1 MRHKRGSGRRPAK
14 IVFFDLGRTLEY
26 DGELLPGAIATLQSI
41 QEMRDRR
48 GEPPVLALISDYFLA
63 RRDPSRIPEL
73 QRQYYAELE
82 RLGIRS
88 FFEPLAERVTLSTE
102 LGVRKPDERMFRTAI
117 DRIEPGLGYGETMF
131 TADTLEHVEAAR
143 RLGMTAYHLQVYGE
157 PAGDVSSLPEL
168 VPLVRRFVEERN
180 TPS

>member
-1 MRHKRGSGRRPAK
+1 MK

-26 DGELLPGAIATLQSI
+26 DGELLPGAIETLEAI
-41 QEMRDRR
+41 RGMRDAR
-48 GEPPVLALISDYFLA
+48 GKRPMLALISDYFLA

-82 RLGIRS
+82 RLGLRS
-88 FFEPLAERVTLSTE
+88 FFEPLPERVTLSTE

-117 DRIEPGLGYGETMF
+117 DRIEPGLGYGEAMF

-143 RLGMTAYHLQVYGE
+143 RLGMTAYHLQVRGE

-168 VPLVRRFVEERN
+168 VPLVRAFVGEQKA
-180 TPS
+180 PS